1 MSSAGLLKTK
11 KLKWYLGRME
21 KVKKKEI
28 NLLLNSQF
36 LLFCFKLFL
45 LLGSRDLPLQN
56 ILDLDEQFL

>member
-28 NLLLNSQF
+28 NLLLN
-36 LLFCFKLFL
+36 
-45 LLGSRDLPLQN
+45 N
-56 ILDLDEQFL
+56 